1 MEQAMSKAISA
12 LKAPHRAGAVVLS
25 VSTLL
30 VMVLGSMIFLPGFL
44 DTENLNNLI
53 SQSTTL
59 VISALGQT
67 FVILTGGLDVSV
79 GSIISLTTA
88 ILTLDMPDIVKVA
101 LCIAVAVAFGLVNGF
116 GVARLNVHPIIMT
129 LATMGI
135 GQGIALIVL
144 PIPGGRVP
152 DWLSSAVSGSI
163 GPVPNSLFWSIA
175 ASFVAAWSLYR
186 RPYGLYLFAAGGN
199 EFNARMNGVPV
210 ERTIIKAYVLSALF
224 ACAAGMFL
232 AGRLAS
238 GDPKGGASFGIESV
252 TAAALGGVHLA
263 GGIGSILGTV
273 VGAVILG
280 VVNNIMNLANVSAFL
295 QAVVKGA
302 LLLALVITQRRKAI
316 GL

>member
-1 MEQAMSKAISA
+1 MNTIAN
-12 LKAPHRAGAVVLS
+12 LTKAPYRAGAIRLS
-25 VSTLL
+25 IGTLL
-30 VMVLGSMIFLPGFL
+30 ALVLASIVFLPDFL
-44 DTENLNNLI
+44 AADNLSNLLA
-53 SQSTTL
+53 QSTTL

-79 GSIISLTTA
+79 GSIISVTTA
-88 ILTLDMPDIVKVA
+88 IMTLEMPAFARIV
-101 LCIAVAVAFGLVNGF
+101 LCVAVATAFGLVNGY

-135 GQGIALIVL
+135 GQGLALIIL
-144 PIPGGRVP
+144 PIPGGKVP
-152 DWLSSAVSGSI
+152 AWLSASVSGSI
-163 GPVPNSLFWSIA
+163 GPVPSSLFWLVATSLIA
-175 ASFVAAWSLYR
+175 AWILYR

-199 EFNARMNGVPV
+199 EHNARLNGVPV
-210 ERTIIKAYVLSALF
+210 ERTIINAYVLSALF

-273 VGAVILG
+273 VGAAILG
-280 VVNNIMNLANVSAFL
+280 IVNNVMNLANVSAFL
-295 QAVVKGA
+295 QSVVKG
-302 LLLALVITQRRKAI
+302 LLLLVLVISQRRKTI

>member
-1 MEQAMSKAISA
+1 MNTVTAFFRI
-12 LKAPHRAGAVVLS
+12 PYRAGAIRLS
-25 VSTLL
+25 IGTLVIML
-30 VMVLGSMIFLPGFL
+30 IASVIFLPGFL
-44 DTENLNNLI
+44 APENLSNLLA
-53 SQSTTL
+53 QSTVL

-79 GSIISLTTA
+79 GSIISITTT
-88 ILTLDMPDIVKVA
+88 IMTLDLPESVRVL
-101 LCIAVAVAFGLVNGF
+101 LCIAVAMAFGIANGY

-135 GQGIALIVL
+135 AQGLALIIL

-152 DWLSSAVSGSI
+152 EWLSASVAGSI
-163 GPVPNSLFWSIA
+163 GPIPNSLFWLIL
-175 ASFVAAWSLYR
+175 ASCAAAWILYR
-186 RPYGLYLFAAGGN
+186 RPFGLYLFASGGN
-199 EFNARMNGVPV
+199 DFNARMNGVPV
-210 ERTIIKAYVLSALF
+210 ERTVIKAYVLSALF

-238 GDPKGGASFGIESV
+238 GDPKGGATFGIESV

-273 VGAVILG
+273 VGAAILG
-280 VVNNIMNLANVSAFL
+280 IVNNVMNLANVSAYL
-295 QAVVKGA
+295 QSVVKG
-302 LLLALVITQRRKAI
+302 LLLLLLVVSQRRKTI

>member
-1 MEQAMSKAISA
+1 MNSFASR
-12 LKAPHRAGAVVLS
+12 LKLPYRAGAIGLS
-25 VSTLL
+25 IGTLL
-30 VMVLGSMIFLPGFL
+30 VMVVASVILLPDFM
-44 DTENLNNLI
+44 DPENLSNLLA
-53 SQSTTL
+53 QSTVL

-79 GSIISLTTA
+79 GSVISLTTT
-88 ILTLDMPDIVKVA
+88 IMTLDLPEITRV
-101 LCIAVAVAFGLVNGF
+101 LICIAVAMGFGVANGY

-129 LATMGI
+129 LTTMGI
-135 GQGIALIVL
+135 GQGIALIIL

-152 DWLSSAVSGSI
+152 EWLSGSVAGSI
-163 GPVPNSLFWSIA
+163 GPVPNSLFWLIT
-175 ASFVAAWSLYR
+175 ASLFASWILYR
-186 RPYGLYLFAAGGN
+186 RPFGLYLFASGGN
-199 EFNARMNGVPV
+199 DFNARMNGVPV

-263 GGIGSILGTV
+263 GGIGSIVGTV
-273 VGAVILG
+273 VGAAILG
-280 VVNNIMNLANVSAFL
+280 TVNNVMNLANVSAFL
-295 QAVVKGA
+295 QSVVKGV
-302 LLLALVITQRRKAI
+302 LLLVLVVSQRRKTI

>member
-1 MEQAMSKAISA
+1 MNTVANLIKV
-12 LKAPHRAGAVVLS
+12 PYRAGAIRLS
-25 VSTLL
+25 IGTLI
-30 VMVLGSMIFLPGFL
+30 VMILASIIFLPGFL
-44 DTENLNNLI
+44 AAENLSNLLA
-53 SQSTTL
+53 QSTTL

-79 GSIISLTTA
+79 GSIISVTTA
-88 ILTLDMPDIVKVA
+88 IMTLDLPSFVRIL
-101 LCIAVAVAFGLVNGF
+101 LCIAIATAFGLVNGF

-135 GQGIALIVL
+135 GQGLALIVL

-152 DWLSSAVSGSI
+152 DWLSLSVAGSI
-163 GPVPNSLFWSIA
+163 GPVPNSLLWLVV
-175 ASFVAAWSLYR
+175 ASLVAAWLLYR
-186 RPYGLYLFAAGGN
+186 RPFGLYLFASGGN
-199 EFNARMNGVPV
+199 DFNARMNGVPV
-210 ERTIIKAYVLSALF
+210 ERTIVTAYVLSSLF

-238 GDPKGGASFGIESV
+238 GDPKGGAAFGIESV

-273 VGAVILG
+273 VGAAMLG
-280 VVNNIMNLANVSAFL
+280 IVNNVMNLANVSAFL
-295 QAVVKGA
+295 QSVVKGA
-302 LLLALVITQRRKAI
+302 LLLALVVSQRRKTI

>member
-1 MEQAMSKAISA
+1 MNSFASR
-12 LKAPHRAGAVVLS
+12 LKLPYRAGAIGLS
-25 VSTLL
+25 IGTLL
-30 VMVLGSMIFLPGFL
+30 VMVVASVILLPDFM
-44 DTENLNNLI
+44 DPENLSNLLA
-53 SQSTTL
+53 QSTVL

-79 GSIISLTTA
+79 GSVISLTTT
-88 ILTLDMPDIVKVA
+88 IMTLDLPEITRV
-101 LCIAVAVAFGLVNGF
+101 LICIAVAMGFGVANGY

-129 LATMGI
+129 LTTMGI
-135 GQGIALIVL
+135 GQGIALIIL

-152 DWLSSAVSGSI
+152 EWLSGSVAGSI
-163 GPVPNSLFWSIA
+163 GPVPKSLFWLIT
-175 ASFVAAWSLYR
+175 ASLFASWILYR
-186 RPYGLYLFAAGGN
+186 RPFGLYLFASGGN
-199 EFNARMNGVPV
+199 DFNARMNGVPV

-263 GGIGSILGTV
+263 GGIGSIVGTV
-273 VGAVILG
+273 VGAAILG
-280 VVNNIMNLANVSAFL
+280 TVNNVMNLANVSAFL
-295 QAVVKGA
+295 QSVVKGV
-302 LLLALVITQRRKAI
+302 LLLVLVVSQRRKTI